1 MWANLRFLPLKVKN
15 TSQKPLN
22 KIVTLTT
29 DYGEQDGFVGAV
41 KGVLLSFCP
50 EAQLVDITHQIS
62 AFSIEE
68 AAFVFQSGAPFFPKG
83 TIHLVVVDPGVGG
96 ERRPIAVRTTRG
108 IYVGPD
114 NGVFSGVYASER
126 NTDVFHL
133 NHRQFFLKKVSA
145 TFHGRDLFAPVVGH
159 LLQGVPLEKMG
170 TLIRDYVRFPISR
183 IKRRGRGLE
192 GRIIH
197 IDHFGN
203 AITNITEENLRQ
215 LGSSRRISIRVR
227 KLKIHGVSKTFGSV
241 KKGEPVALIGGSG
254 LLEIAIREGN
264 AAQEIGARLGNPVNV
279 ETTAVQKRP
288 RSTV

>member
-1 MWANLRFLPLKVKN
+1 MKN

-29 DYGEQDGFVGAV
+29 DYGERDGFVGAV
-41 KGVLLSFCP
+41 KGVLLSFCS
-50 EAQLVDITHQIS
+50 EARLLDITHQIS
-62 AFSIEE
+62 AFNIEE
-68 AAFVFQSGAPFFPKG
+68 AAFVFHSGAQFFPKG

-114 NGVFSGVYASER
+114 NGVFSGVYASGR
-126 NTDVFHL
+126 NVEVFHF
-133 NHRQFFLKKVSA
+133 NKRRFFLKKVSS

-170 TLIRDYVRFPISR
+170 TPIQNYVRFPVSKV
-183 IKRRGRGLE
+183 KRRGRGLE
-192 GRIIH
+192 GGIIH

-203 AITNITEENLRQ
+203 AITNITEEDLQR
-215 LGSSRRISIRVR
+215 LGSPRRISVHVGEL
-227 KLKIHGVSKTFGSV
+227 KLHGVSKTFSSV
-241 KKGEPVALIGGSG
+241 KKGEPVVLIGGSG

-264 AAQEIGARLGNPVNV
+264 AAQEIGVRLGDPVNV
-279 ETTAVQKRP
+279 QTTVR
-288 RSTV
+288 